1 MREPSARVKSENAI
15 FYVDPRSFRHYV
27 ESVYITKQ
35 MVLGEDDDGR
45 RADRI
50 LRKSLKN
57 LSLSTIYRLF
67 REGDVRVE
75 QHSIQPGARLKKGAV
90 LEVSLPEDL
99 NQECQKRPAN
109 STGTW
114 KGGAA
119 PQKAR
124 AEARNHVVPWI
135 VWQNQHLVAFHKPRG
150 MLVHDGAESLT
161 AYALGL
167 LSNTLSPSLSFTPGP
182 LHRLDR
188 NTSGLVMFSKTRI
201 GAEKFTEALRSRQ
214 IRKFYIAIVQGGV
227 ATALQFHDK
236 LLRDE
241 QKRISKVDSR
251 GRDASLS
258 LLPIRASDGYSLVL
272 IELYTGLT
280 HQIRAQCAAH
290 GIPLA
295 ADSKYGGRKT
305 PEVGDY
311 YLHSYCLYLREA
323 LFEDMPSKII
333 DPLPE
338 SFNKAVAGLFGVE
351 AERNIDGEILK
362 GIGQLLKT

>member
-1 MREPSARVKSENAI
+1 
-15 FYVDPRSFRHYV
+15 
-27 ESVYITKQ
+27 

-50 LRKSLKN
+50 LRKALKN
-57 LSLSTIYRLF
+57 LSLSAIYRLF
-67 REGDVRVE
+67 REGDVHIER
-75 QHSIQPGARLKKGAV
+75 HSVQPGARLKKGTV

-99 NQECQKRPAN
+99 NRECQKRPAN
-109 STGTW
+109 SVEIR

-119 PQKAR
+119 PKNAR
-124 AEARNHVVPWI
+124 AETRNHAAPWI

-150 MLVHDGAESLT
+150 MLVHDGAESLA
-161 AYALGL
+161 AYALDL
-167 LSNTLSPSLSFTPGP
+167 LSDTLAPSLSFTPGP

-188 NTSGLVMFSKTRI
+188 NTSGLVMFSKTLV
-201 GAEKFTEALRSRQ
+201 GAEKFTAALRSRQ
-214 IRKFYIAIVQGGV
+214 VRKFYIAIVQGGIP
-227 ATALQFHDK
+227 TSLQFHDK

-241 QKRISKVDSR
+241 QRRISKVDSR

-258 LLPIRASDGYSLVL
+258 LFPIRASDGYSLVL

-305 PEVGDY
+305 SEVGDY
-311 YLHSYCLYLREA
+311 YLHSYCLYLKET

-338 SFNKAVAGLFGVE
+338 CFNKTVANLFGVE
-351 AERNIDGEILK
+351 AQRNIGGEILE
-362 GIGQLLKT
+362 GIGQLLKA